1 MRPLIITMGIL
12 SFFSSSKGQ
21 QKPHEGQAPA
31 AIAVDLKKFKI
42 GASLLGAPI
51 APEDP
56 FHAALLKQ
64 DVYKLDAQGSELGT
78 KDGLLDYGYFNIN
91 SFKGTFSRSGD
102 LIKVGAGTTEKDILK
117 IFGEPYWTDRSDGEV
132 IMFYEY
138 QAGTIELQFEFSD
151 GKSLSVITLARNGV
165 LSEADQR
172 KAYGV
177 TKPWP
182 PK

>member
-1 MRPLIITMGIL
+1 MGIL

-21 QKPHEGQAPA
+21 EKPHESQAPT
-31 AIAVDLKKFKI
+31 AIAVDLKEFKI
-42 GASLLGAPI
+42 GASLIGSPI

-56 FHAALLKQ
+56 FHAALRKK
-64 DVYKLDAQGSELGT
+64 DVYKLDGHGSELGT
-78 KDGLLDYGYFNIN
+78 KDGLLDYGYFNID
-91 SFKGTFSRSGD
+91 SFKGTFTRSGEP
-102 LIKVGAGTTEKDILK
+102 IKIGAGTTEKEILK

-151 GKSLSVITLARNGV
+151 GKSLGAITLARNGV

-177 TKPWP
+177 TNPWP